1 MVANWFYMPSLFV
14 IQNIFSP
21 IRIIEQTRF
30 LEKGLRRASKQG
42 LVKEKESIHPKLGS
56 KNDLFSRKLRLG
68 TEKEDH

>member
-30 LEKGLRRASKQG
+30 LEKGLRRASKQRTG
-42 LVKEKESIHPKLGS
+42 RIGV
-56 KNDLFSRKLRLG
+56 SRFNSWP
-68 TEKEDH
+68 EDD

>member
-21 IRIIEQTRF
+21 MRIIEQTRF
-30 LEKGLRRASKQG
+30 LEKGPRRASKQE
-42 LVKEKESIHPKLGS
+42 LVKEKESIRPKSGS

-68 TEKEDH
+68 T